1 MIHGFPGVDMTSL
14 TDSGEFVLGQSAGR
28 AELSEEVFLRLRDLI
43 YGASGIYFDQGSR
56 ATLERRLRPRV
67 EALRL
72 ESFEQ
77 YYLHLKFGGGG
88 QDELQLA
95 LDAVAVQ
102 ETYFFREERALRAFK
117 EEMLPEIAER
127 RRGERRL
134 RVWSAGCSTGEE
146 AYTLA
151 MLVLESG
158 LFDGWRVELTASDL
172 LQRVIAEARRGE
184 YAEKSFRTTNP
195 ERREKYFTPRGDGTF
210 LVAEPLRAMVD
221 FGCFNLVDTRR
232 FDPHTDLDVIF
243 CRNVML
249 YFGTEARRQTVA
261 GFHRQLR
268 EGGYLVL
275 GASESLFTLNAPF
288 RLAHLQHDLVYQKS
302 RES

>member
-1 MIHGFPGVDMTSL
+1 MTSL
-14 TDSGEFVLGQSAGR
+14 TDSGEFILGLGARR
-28 AELSEEVFLRLRDLI
+28 AAEMSEDIFLRLRDLI
-43 YGASGIYFDQGSR
+43 YDASGIYFSAESR

-67 EALRL
+67 EALGF

-77 YYLHLKFGGGG
+77 YDTHLRFGPARH
-88 QDELQLA
+88 DELQLA
-95 LDAVAVQ
+95 LDSVAVQ
-102 ETYFFREERALRAFK
+102 ETYFFREESALRAFR

-127 RRGERRL
+127 RSGERLL

-158 LFDGWRVELTASDL
+158 LFEGWRVELSASDL
-172 LQRVIAEARRGE
+172 LQRVITEARRGF
-184 YAEKSFRTTNP
+184 YAEKSFRTIAP

-221 FGCFNLVDTRR
+221 FGCFNLVDSRS
-232 FDPHTDLDVIF
+232 FDARPDFDIIF

-249 YFGTEARRQTVA
+249 YFGTDARRRTIA
-261 GFHRQLR
+261 AFHRQLR

-275 GASESLFTLNAPF
+275 GASESLFTLDTPF
-288 RLAHLQHDLVYQKS
+288 RLARLRHDLVYQKG
-302 RES
+302 